1 MLVRDGTSRCQAHK
15 VLAGSFAD
23 KRRGSRQSRGY
34 GREWVIKRAEILRR
48 DHGICQ
54 PCLRDGH
61 VHQGTHVDHVVPKAE
76 GGSDDDANLQTICAA
91 RHRAKTAGEA
101 ARGRGG
107 EKSGNFARGTD
118 LVAKFLRAQD
128 VGVGGVNQ
136 PVESVGQTPALEAS
150 R

>member
-1 MLVRDGTSRCQAHK
+1 MPMAAPKPCSQPGCSVLVRDGTSRCAHHK
-15 VLAGSFAD
+15 IKPGSFAD

-34 GREWVIKRAEILRR
+34 GKEWDVKRTAILSR

-76 GGSDDDANLQTICAA
+76 GGTDDDSNLQTICAE
-91 RHRAKTAGEA
+91 RHRAKTAAEA
-101 ARGRGG
+101 AR
-107 EKSGNFARGTD
+107 AR
-118 LVAKFLRAQD
+118 Q
-128 VGVGGVNQ
+128 
-136 PVESVGQTPALEAS
+136 S